1 MNSTQHKSFAVNA
14 LGVDAKMYEEMN
26 AANQAKN
33 AMIRKVRD
41 ASMEELDAILER
53 TEYCESGV
61 ALGGAAEDQDL
72 RRLAQRELASRLG
85 LAD

>member
-1 MNSTQHKSFAVNA
+1 
-14 LGVDAKMYEEMN
+14 MN
-26 AANQAKN
+26 AANQGKN